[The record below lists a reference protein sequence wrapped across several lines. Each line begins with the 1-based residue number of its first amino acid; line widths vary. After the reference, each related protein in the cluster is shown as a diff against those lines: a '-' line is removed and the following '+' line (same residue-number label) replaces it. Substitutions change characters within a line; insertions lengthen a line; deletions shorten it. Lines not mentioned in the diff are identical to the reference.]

1 MKHIFKIL
9 TIIIVVLT
17 STFSQSSALVPLAG
31 NYTIDATQPA
41 SGTNF
46 PSFNDFASAIN
57 LNGISAP
64 VTVTVASGSGPY
76 NEQVVINPVTGSSP
90 ANIVTING
98 NGEILHSTTNTN
110 DRHALRLKGVSY
122 FNITNLSIE
131 RDTTS
136 SSGFYGIQ
144 LLDSAR
150 HVSITNCNITIS
162 GTTSTLTGSIVA
174 SGSETSILDPGSFHD
189 IYIASNTVTGG
200 GYGVSLYG
208 EGNNLATNVVITQNT
223 IYDFHS
229 NGIYLRESNGTI
241 VSSNTLDKRTQNI
254 TSANAIQVAQAANI
268 NVQIFNNV
276 IHVSQTNNG
285 SSTLRGIYLFDGSGH
300 KVFNNVINDVRLT
313 SGNFTAIE
321 IRSGG
326 TSPQISFN
334 TIALDNT
341 AGSTGDLI
349 AIAEEL
355 SNTNSILRNNN
366 ISISQSTT
374 GLKCGLLI
382 GAVAT
387 PATAFNSNYNNIF
400 ITGNGHIAAKGSL
413 TPVFYTT
420 MSSWNTASNQ
430 DLNSVQTNPLFFSST
445 LSIPTNTVLDN
456 KGISISGIT
465 TDIAGTPRA
474 SIPDIGAYEFGTTS
488 VSEASLNPYTIYPN
502 PVTDYLNITDLS
514 VRMIDIYNEAGQLV
528 KKITLHSQD
537 RSVNISELP
546 DGFYQMLF
554 YSEEKTYISRVI
566 KRQ

>member
-1 MKHIFKIL
+1 MKHIFQLLTLIVIL
-9 TIIIVVLT
+9 
-17 STFSQSSALVPLAG
+17 SFSNISYALVPLAG

-46 PSFNDFASAIN
+46 QSFNDFASAIN

-64 VTVTVASGSGPY
+64 VTVTVVSGSGPY
-76 NEQVVINPVTGSSP
+76 NEQVVINPVSGSSP
-90 ANIVTING
+90 ANIVTIDG
-98 NGEILHSTTNTN
+98 NGEILHATTNTN

-122 FNITNLSIE
+122 FNITNLTIE
-131 RDTTS
+131 RDTAST
-136 SSGFYGIQ
+136 SGFYGIQ

-150 HVSITNCNITIS
+150 HVSVTNSNITIN

-189 IYIASNTVTGG
+189 IYIASNTLTGG

-208 EGNNLATNVVITQNT
+208 EGNNLATNVIIAQNI

-241 VSSNTLDKRTQNI
+241 VSNNTLDKRTQNI

-268 NVQIFNNV
+268 NVQIFNN
-276 IHVSQTNNG
+276 IISVSQTNNG
-285 SSTLRGIYLFDGSGH
+285 SSSLRGIYLFDGTGH
-300 KVFNNVINDVRLT
+300 KVYNNVIHDVRLT
-313 SGNFTAIE
+313 SGNFTGIE
-321 IRSGG
+321 IRTGG
-326 TSPQISFN
+326 TAPQISFN
-334 TIALDNT
+334 TIALDNS
-341 AGSTGDLI
+341 AGTTGDLI
-349 AIAEEL
+349 GIAEEL

-413 TPVFYTT
+413 TPVYYTT
-420 MSSWNTASNQ
+420 MSSWNSVSNQ
-430 DLNSVQTNPLFFSST
+430 DLNSVQINPSFFSPV
-445 LSIPTNTVLDN
+445 LSIPTNTALDN
-456 KGISISGIT
+456 KGISVSGIT
-465 TDIAGTPRA
+465 TDITGNIRA

-488 VSEASLNPYTIYPN
+488 VNQSEVFAITVYPN
-502 PVTDYLNITDLS
+502 PATEFIYLNGIKTTY
-514 VRMIDIYNEAGQLV
+514 IKIYNESGQLV
-528 KKITLHSQD
+528 RKIIMTPDQQ
-537 RSVNISELP
+537 SVDIRDLP
-546 DGFYQMLF
+546 VGLYQILAECKGKPYF
-554 YSEEKTYISRVI
+554 SKFIKT
-566 KRQ
+566 Q